1 MRALSDRAL
10 VRIQSPFAAS
20 ELSEPQPDV
29 AVVPLGEY
37 SKDHPSSAYLLI
49 EVAETLEAVIIAL
62 QAERTGAEP
71 GYVIREAV
79 RRVVQLRQH
88 LDSNQ
93 TG

>member
-1 MRALSDRAL
+1 MVEGMPGEPLDNK
-10 VRIQSPFAAS
+10 
-20 ELSEPQPDV
+20 ELRE
-29 AVVPLGEY
+29 
-37 SKDHPSSAYLLI
+37 LLL

-71 GYVIREAV
+71 GYVLREAV